1 MDFDKNVGDQDRII
15 RLIGGAVLGFLAV
28 NALID
33 SCVMDY
39 YAPVFGALSIILI
52 YTGLTQ
58 KCLCNKIIGLDTT
71 KFDDRSE

>member
-1 MDFDKNVGDQDRII
+1 MDFEKNVGEMDKALRI
-15 RLIGGAVLGFLAV
+15 IGGAILGFLAV

-52 YTGLTQ
+52 YTGVTQ
-58 KCLCNKIIGLDTT
+58 KCLCNKIMGLDTT
-71 KFDDRSE
+71 KFDEE